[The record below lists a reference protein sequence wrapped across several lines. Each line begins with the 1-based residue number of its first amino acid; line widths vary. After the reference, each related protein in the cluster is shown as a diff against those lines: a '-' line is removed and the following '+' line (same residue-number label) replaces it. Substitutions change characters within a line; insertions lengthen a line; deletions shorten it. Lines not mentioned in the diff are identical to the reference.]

1 MSKRWYVVHTY
12 SGYENRV
19 KSDLEHR
26 IETMGMQDR
35 IFDIE
40 IPMER
45 VTEIKEGGKRET
57 KDSKIFPG
65 YVLVRME
72 MDDDAWTCVRNTPGV
87 TGFLGGNGKPAPLSR
102 DEYNKMTRRPGKGDS
117 PKRTS
122 VDIQVGTSVRVTDG
136 PLTDFDGKVSEVNT
150 EAGKLKV
157 TLMIFG
163 RETPPFAAKIEAKS
177 MGDRWFSRPCQVL
190 HVKRNTHFLQEIFR
204 RKSAQVANQTM
215 IRQDMKHG

>member
-19 KSDLEHR
+19 KTDLEHR

-35 IFDIE
+35 ISDIQ

-72 MDDDAWTCVRNTPGV
+72 MDDDSWTCVRNTPGV
-87 TGFLGGNGKPAPLSR
+87 TGFLGGNGKPSPLSR
-102 DEYNKMTRRPGKGDS
+102 EEYNKMMRKSDKGNGA
-117 PKRTS
+117 KRTA
-122 VDIQVGTSVRVTDG
+122 VNLEVGTSVRVTSG
-136 PLTDFDGKVSEVNT
+136 PLTDFDGQVTEVNA
-150 EAGKLKV
+150 EQGKVKV
-157 TLMIFG
+157 ALLIFG
-163 RETPPFAAKIEAKS
+163 RETPVELTFDQIEVIA
-177 MGDRWFSRPCQVL
+177 
-190 HVKRNTHFLQEIFR
+190 
-204 RKSAQVANQTM
+204 
-215 IRQDMKHG
+215 

>member
-19 KSDLEHR
+19 KTDLEHR

-35 IFDIE
+35 IFDIQ

-72 MDDDAWTCVRNTPGV
+72 MDDDSWTCVRNTPGV
-87 TGFLGGNGKPAPLSR
+87 TGFLGGNGKPSPLSR
-102 DEYNKMTRRPGKGDS
+102 EEYNKMMRKSDKGNVA
-117 PKRTS
+117 KRTA
-122 VDIQVGTSVRVTDG
+122 VNLEVGTSVRVTSG
-136 PLTDFDGKVSEVNT
+136 PLTDFDGQVTEVNA
-150 EAGKLKV
+150 EQGKVKV
-157 TLMIFG
+157 ALLIFG
-163 RETPPFAAKIEAKS
+163 RETPVELTFDQIEVIA
-177 MGDRWFSRPCQVL
+177 
-190 HVKRNTHFLQEIFR
+190 
-204 RKSAQVANQTM
+204 
-215 IRQDMKHG
+215 

>member
-87 TGFLGGNGKPAPLSR
+87 TGFLGGNGKPAPIVKAPFYGFRATAVLLST
-102 DEYNKMTRRPGKGDS
+102 YCGPKIDS
-117 PKRTS
+117 QARVINIFGEPIEGLWAAGEGTGGLHGAAYMS
-122 VDIQVGTSVRVTDG
+122 GTSV
-136 PLTDFDGKVSEVNT
+136 GKSVVFGKIAAESI
-150 EAGKLKV
+150 AGK
-157 TLMIFG
+157 
-163 RETPPFAAKIEAKS
+163 
-177 MGDRWFSRPCQVL
+177 Q
-190 HVKRNTHFLQEIFR
+190 
-204 RKSAQVANQTM
+204 
-215 IRQDMKHG
+215 

>member
-35 IFDIE
+35 IFNIE
-40 IPMER
+40 IPVER
-45 VTEIKEGGKRET
+45 GTEIKEGGKRET

-87 TGFLGGNGKPAPLSR
+87 TGFLGANGKPAPLSR
-102 DEYNKMTRRPGKGDS
+102 DEYNKMMRKSAKGGA

-122 VDIQVGTSVRVTDG
+122 VAIEVGTAVKVISG
-136 PLTDFDGKVSEVNT
+136 PLADFDGKVSEVNA
-150 EAGKLKV
+150 ESGKVKV
-157 TLMIFG
+157 TLLIFG
-163 RETPPFAAKIEAKS
+163 RETPVELSFDQITVI
-177 MGDRWFSRPCQVL
+177 G
-190 HVKRNTHFLQEIFR
+190 
-204 RKSAQVANQTM
+204 
-215 IRQDMKHG
+215 

>member
-12 SGYENRV
+12 SGYEKSV

-40 IPMER
+40 IPTES

-57 KDSKIFPG
+57 KDVKIFPG

-87 TGFLGGNGKPAPLSR
+87 TGFLGANGKPAPLSR
-102 DEYNKMTRRPGKGDS
+102 DEYNKMMRKSKKGE
-117 PKRTS
+117 PAKRMA
-122 VDIQVGTSVRVTDG
+122 VGLEVGTAVRVTSG
-136 PLTDFDGKVSEVNT
+136 PLADFNGLVSEVDPT
-150 EAGKLKV
+150 AGKVKV
-157 TLMIFG
+157 TLTIFG
-163 RETPPFAAKIEAKS
+163 RDTPVELGF
-177 MGDRWFSRPCQVL
+177 D
-190 HVKRNTHFLQEIFR
+190 
-204 RKSAQVANQTM
+204 QVAVVA
-215 IRQDMKHG
+215 

>member
-45 VTEIKEGGKRET
+45 VTEIKEGGKRDE
-57 KDSKIFPG
+57 KDVKIFPG

-102 DEYNKMTRRPGKGDS
+102 DEYNKMMRKTDKGGAAPSVPWSTSRLAPRSVLS
-117 PKRTS
+117 P
-122 VDIQVGTSVRVTDG
+122 VRS
-136 PLTDFDGKVSEVNT
+136 PISMGKVSEVMP

-163 RETPPFAAKIEAKS
+163 RETPVELSFDQITVIA
-177 MGDRWFSRPCQVL
+177 
-190 HVKRNTHFLQEIFR
+190 
-204 RKSAQVANQTM
+204 
-215 IRQDMKHG
+215 

>member
-45 VTEIKEGGKRET
+45 VTKRET

-122 VDIQVGTSVRVTDG
+122 VDIEVGTSVRVTDG
-136 PLTDFDGKVSEVNT
+136 PLT

-163 RETPPFAAKIEAKS
+163 RETPVELDF
-177 MGDRWFSRPCQVL
+177 
-190 HVKRNTHFLQEIFR
+190 N
-204 RKSAQVANQTM
+204 QVAV
-215 IRQDMKHG
+215 IA

>member
-19 KSDLEHR
+19 KTDLEHR

-35 IFDIE
+35 IFDIQ

-72 MDDDAWTCVRNTPGV
+72 MDDDSWTCVRNTPGV
-87 TGFLGGNGKPAPLSR
+87 TGFLGGNGKPSPLSR
-102 DEYNKMTRRPGKGDS
+102 EEYNKMMRKSDKGNG

-122 VDIQVGTSVRVTDG
+122 VNLEVGTSVRVTSG
-136 PLTDFDGKVSEVNT
+136 PLTDFDGQVTEVNA
-150 EAGKLKV
+150 EQGKVKV
-157 TLMIFG
+157 ALLIFG
-163 RETPPFAAKIEAKS
+163 RETPVELTFDQIEIIA
-177 MGDRWFSRPCQVL
+177 
-190 HVKRNTHFLQEIFR
+190 
-204 RKSAQVANQTM
+204 
-215 IRQDMKHG
+215 

>member
-19 KSDLEHR
+19 KTDLEHR

-35 IFDIE
+35 IFDIQ

-87 TGFLGGNGKPAPLSR
+87 TGFLGGNGKPSPLSR
-102 DEYNKMTRRPGKGDS
+102 EEYNKMMRKSDKGNGA
-117 PKRTS
+117 KRTA
-122 VDIQVGTSVRVTDG
+122 VNLEVGTSVRVTSG
-136 PLTDFDGKVSEVNT
+136 PLTDFDGQVTEVNA
-150 EAGKLKV
+150 EQGKVKV
-157 TLMIFG
+157 ALLIFG
-163 RETPPFAAKIEAKS
+163 RETPVELTFDQIEVIA
-177 MGDRWFSRPCQVL
+177 
-190 HVKRNTHFLQEIFR
+190 
-204 RKSAQVANQTM
+204 
-215 IRQDMKHG
+215 

>member
-1 MSKRWYVVHTY
+1 MSKRWYVIHTY

-40 IPMER
+40 IPVER

-57 KDSKIFPG
+57 KDAKIFPS

-102 DEYNKMTRRPGKGDS
+102 DEYNKMMRRANKGEA
-117 PKRTS
+117 PKRTA
-122 VDIQVGTSVRVTDG
+122 VDLEVGSTVRVTSG
-136 PLTDFDGKVSEVNT
+136 PLADFDGKISEVNA
-150 EAGKLKV
+150 ESGKVKV
-157 TLMIFG
+157 VLEIFG
-163 RETPPFAAKIEAKS
+163 RETPVELAF
-177 MGDRWFSRPCQVL
+177 DQVT
-190 HVKRNTHFLQEIFR
+190 V
-204 RKSAQVANQTM
+204 VA
-215 IRQDMKHG
+215 

>member
-102 DEYNKMTRRPGKGDS
+102 DEYNKMTRRPGKAIRPSAPRLIFRSARPSAS
-117 PKRTS
+117 PMARL
-122 VDIQVGTSVRVTDG
+122 
-136 PLTDFDGKVSEVNT
+136 P
-150 EAGKLKV
+150 
-157 TLMIFG
+157 TLMA
-163 RETPPFAAKIEAKS
+163 RSPRSTP
-177 MGDRWFSRPCQVL
+177 
-190 HVKRNTHFLQEIFR
+190 
-204 RKSAQVANQTM
+204 
-215 IRQDMKHG
+215 RQASLRSP

>member
-19 KSDLEHR
+19 KTDLEHR

-35 IFDIE
+35 IFDIQ

-72 MDDDAWTCVRNTPGV
+72 MDDDSWTCVRNTPGV
-87 TGFLGGNGKPAPLSR
+87 TGFLGGNGKPSPLSR
-102 DEYNKMTRRPGKGDS
+102 EEYNKMMRKSDKGNGA
-117 PKRTS
+117 KRTA
-122 VDIQVGTSVRVTDG
+122 VNLEVGTSVRVTSG
-136 PLTDFDGKVSEVNT
+136 PLTDFDGQVTEVNP
-150 EAGKLKV
+150 EQGKVKV
-157 TLMIFG
+157 ALLIFG
-163 RETPPFAAKIEAKS
+163 RETPVELTFDQIEVIA
-177 MGDRWFSRPCQVL
+177 
-190 HVKRNTHFLQEIFR
+190 
-204 RKSAQVANQTM
+204 
-215 IRQDMKHG
+215 